1 MGGAKT
7 FEDLEVW
14 RKSRTLAANVY
25 SLSNKELFVND
36 FGLKDQMR
44 RASVSILSN
53 IAEGFERKSNKEFLY
68 FLNVAKASAGELRA
82 QTYLTL
88 DLKYLT
94 KNEFELILNDIIE
107 ISKMLYGL
115 MKHLETKN

>member
-25 SLSNKELFVND
+25 SLSNKELFVKD